1 MTDLHKVVQTVKDL
15 MLKKKTG
22 TVSFKGDI
30 IVGDDKVPLETKV
43 HLFKGGI
50 SNINFNASVW
60 RKKLDKSK

>member
-43 HLFKGGI
+43 HLFEGGI
-50 SNINFNASVW
+50 SNINFKGSIW
-60 RKKLDKSK
+60 RKKLDKQK

>member
-1 MTDLHKVVQTVKDL
+1 
-15 MLKKKTG
+15 MLKKQTG